1 MHQPQ
6 TDINNN
12 SMESIYAI
20 VWIHTIMFGQLYIYI
35 SVSLPS
41 GDFDQP
47 FVPVDEVEIEV
58 SGLHRSWRMTKLTRY
73 NRS

>member
-1 MHQPQ
+1 
-6 TDINNN
+6 
-12 SMESIYAI
+12 
-20 VWIHTIMFGQLYIYI
+20 MFGQLYT

-58 SGLHRSWRMTKLTRY
+58 SG
-73 NRS
+73 

>member
-1 MHQPQ
+1 MRLITKTEVNLCMHQPQ

-20 VWIHTIMFGQLYIYI
+20 VDPYNYVWTTIYI
-35 SVSLPS
+35 LSLLS
-41 GDFDQP
+41 GDFEQP

-58 SGLHRSWRMTKLTRY
+58 SG
-73 NRS
+73 